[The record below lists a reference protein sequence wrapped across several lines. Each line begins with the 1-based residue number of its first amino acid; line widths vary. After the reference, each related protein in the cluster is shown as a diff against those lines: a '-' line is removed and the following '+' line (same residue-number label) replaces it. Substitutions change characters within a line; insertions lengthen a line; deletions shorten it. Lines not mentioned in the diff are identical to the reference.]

1 MRRERTTGGWDG
13 ASQGRRYHASVVEI
27 PKPRPRWRR
36 RLFWLFVLPVFSV
49 FSGFL
54 VLAGAI
60 AYYSLVLPHPMV
72 AGQDRRPSVIR
83 VLGHDGALLA
93 ERGVARDYIPL
104 DMLPP
109 HLPKA
114 VMAIEDRRFN
124 EHHGIDVASLAR
136 ALVANLKA
144 GRTVQGGSTITQQL
158 AKNLFLSPERHFTRK
173 LEEVLIAVWL
183 EARLSKREILEL
195 YLNRVYFGAGAH
207 GIESAAERYFGKSA
221 RNVTVAEAAVL
232 AGLLKAPSKFSPLG
246 SPGLARSRARVVLKT
261 MQEAGVLT
269 PDEARQAASQSV
281 QFVLSRPPKQL
292 TGMEYAVDYAIEQM
306 LGRLGDI
313 RGDLT
318 IETTLD
324 AGLQKRAQSV
334 LREHVLLEGESQDA
348 SQGAVV
354 ILDLDGSVRALAGG
368 RSYAES
374 QYNRATKGR
383 RQPGSAFKP
392 FVFLAA
398 LEGGLSPDSI
408 TSDEPLTV
416 HGWTPRNFS
425 GAYKGA
431 VTLREALANSI
442 NSVAVRLY
450 LDIGKRRVV
459 AAARRLGITS
469 DMLDGPSLALGTSE
483 VTPLEL
489 TNAYVPFANGGAG
502 TAPLIVRRVLAAN
515 GRVLLDTKPRIEP
528 RVIEPRNVAAMNDMM
543 HQTVASG
550 TGRAAALRG
559 HAAAGKTGTSQD
571 FRDAWFVGYTGYL
584 VGGVWVGND
593 SGKAMHSVVGGALP
607 ARIWREIMTSAHE
620 GRAPRPLAGT
630 NLIAGA
636 RLATPPAR
644 SQAPRTGAM
653 VPSSP
658 SRPAGDAEPAIN
670 DRIGGAF
677 PDRVLSGVA
686 AIH

>member
-1 MRRERTTGGWDG
+1 MGLAGLL
-13 ASQGRRYHASVVEI
+13 I
-27 PKPRPRWRR
+27 
-36 RLFWLFVLPVFSV
+36 
-49 FSGFL
+49 
-54 VLAGAI
+54 LAGAI
-60 AYYSLVLPHPMV
+60 GYYTLALPHPMV

-109 HLPKA
+109 HLPNA
-114 VMAIEDRRFN
+114 VMAIEDRRFH
-124 EHHGIDVASLAR
+124 EHRGVDFPSLVR
-136 ALVANLKA
+136 ALLANLKA

-173 LEEVLIAVWL
+173 LEELLIAVWL
-183 EARLSKREILEL
+183 EARLTKREILEL

-261 MQEAGVLT
+261 MQEAGVIT
-269 PDEARQAASQSV
+269 AEEARQAAGQSV

-292 TGMEYAVDYAIEQM
+292 TGTEYAVDYALEQV
-306 LGRLGDI
+306 LGRIGDI

-324 AGLQKRAQSV
+324 ATLQKQAQSI
-334 LREHVLLEGESQDA
+334 LREHVLLEGEAQDA
-348 SQGAVV
+348 TQGAVV
-354 ILDLDGSVRALAGG
+354 VLDLDGSVRALAGG

-408 TSDEPLTV
+408 TSDEALTV
-416 HGWTPRNFS
+416 NGWTPRNFS
-425 GAYKGA
+425 GSYKGA

-502 TAPLIVRRVLAAN
+502 TAPIVVRRVLAAN
-515 GRVLLDTKPRIEP
+515 GRVLMEAKPRIEP
-528 RVIEPRNVAAMNDMM
+528 RVVEARNVAAMNDML
-543 HQTVASG
+543 HQTVVTG
-550 TGRAAALRG
+550 TARAAALRG

-571 FRDAWFVGYTGYL
+571 FRDAWFIGYTGHL
-584 VGGVWVGND
+584 VGGVWIGND

-607 ARIWREIMTSAHE
+607 AKIWRAIMTAAHE
-620 GRAPRPLAGT
+620 GKIPKPLAGT
-630 NLIAGA
+630 ALIAEP
-636 RLATPPAR
+636 RLVSPVATPGAKTEAPA
-644 SQAPRTGAM
+644 AGRT
-653 VPSSP
+653 SS
-658 SRPAGDAEPAIN
+658 GVDAAN
-670 DRIGGAF
+670 ASADRIDDAF
-677 PDRVLSGVA
+677 LRRVLSGMPDGR
-686 AIH
+686 